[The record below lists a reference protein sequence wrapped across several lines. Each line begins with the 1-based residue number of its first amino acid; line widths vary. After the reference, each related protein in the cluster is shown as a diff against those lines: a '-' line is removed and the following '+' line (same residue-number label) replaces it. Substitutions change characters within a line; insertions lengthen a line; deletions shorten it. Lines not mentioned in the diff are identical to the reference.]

1 MVLEPLEFVVSV
13 CLGEIHI
20 FDDIEMKHFLG
31 EALHIVE
38 VVVDVSIALV
48 DDALNFLQLLDDELA
63 ALEDIDLDLH
73 TLVLYVAVAVSLVY

>member
-1 MVLEPLEFVVSV
+1 
-13 CLGEIHI
+13 
-20 FDDIEMKHFLG
+20 MKHFLG